1 MQNRRTKRTTK
12 EKCEEKRKIRVI
24 HVYPNWTK
32 EQNHMG
38 NHMVPSKIWQER
50 ETKGAEL
57 ERKKKRDIH
66 SKVHQ
71 RFHTCTLFHKG
82 SDRFHRGLL
91 EVIPVIID
99 RGLMD
104 LVGV

>member
-1 MQNRRTKRTTK
+1 MEIIPMTVESAQYLFMY
-12 EKCEEKRKIRVI
+12 EE
-24 HVYPNWTK
+24 
-32 EQNHMG
+32 
-38 NHMVPSKIWQER
+38 
-50 ETKGAEL
+50 
-57 ERKKKRDIH
+57 
-66 SKVHQ
+66 
-71 RFHTCTLFHKG
+71 G

>member
-1 MQNRRTKRTTK
+1 MGSDRFSRGLMEIIPMTVESAQYLFMY
-12 EKCEEKRKIRVI
+12 EE
-24 HVYPNWTK
+24 
-32 EQNHMG
+32 
-38 NHMVPSKIWQER
+38 
-50 ETKGAEL
+50 
-57 ERKKKRDIH
+57 
-66 SKVHQ
+66 
-71 RFHTCTLFHKG
+71 G